1 MCLFSR
7 GQSKPCP
14 LKDLN
19 SPGGF
24 QEVNYSCEN
33 PKCQDNPYCE
43 EPTPPTPSPV
53 AGPTSPA
60 CTMTGL
66 SGTSPVTVAASE
78 TLCLTAPGS
87 WAGSNLVVNGNL
99 VVCGNGDFTFTGS
112 GIVNGAYY
120 RTSTTEVKVN
130 GAGIFVN
137 GGTTSI
143 ADSNC

>member
-1 MCLFSR
+1 
-7 GQSKPCP
+7 
-14 LKDLN
+14 
-19 SPGGF
+19 
-24 QEVNYSCEN
+24 
-33 PKCQDNPYCE
+33 
-43 EPTPPTPSPV
+43 
-53 AGPTSPA
+53 
-60 CTMTGL
+60 MTGL

>member
-1 MCLFSR
+1 MLPR
-7 GQSKPCP
+7 TREPVLLRPRKTTNRRLLLGK
-14 LKDLN
+14 
-19 SPGGF
+19 SPSASHDSL
-24 QEVNYSCEN
+24 EAA
-33 PKCQDNPYCE
+33 
-43 EPTPPTPSPV
+43 T
-53 AGPTSPA
+53 GPTSPA